1 MGSRITVD
9 KQNTCSELVLRA
21 RERESPAKPIT
32 ENACIISVTLPTQV
46 PKEVRLHVFLHYW
59 QKTIPHG
66 RWSHPR
72 GKGSGIDCV
81 SEAGRPSFT
90 WMLVRISDFTFAER
104 SEHRLLL
111 SIYKDFG
118 LRIFSQC
125 SRYRILN
132 RVVFLAPIS
141 QVSFAE
147 VVKFN
152 FKVYRVGHSFMGPR
166 VCQLF
171 ILTTIWFFGAR
182 IFFSS
187 KFILR
192 SANLL

>member
-1 MGSRITVD
+1 MLVSLTFRPGS
-9 KQNTCSELVLRA
+9 EGG
-21 RERESPAKPIT
+21 P
-32 ENACIISVTLPTQV
+32 LPRV
-46 PKEVRLHVFLHYW
+46 PPLLA
-59 QKTIPHG
+59 KTIPHG

-111 SIYKDFG
+111 SISKEFG

-125 SRYRILN
+125 SRCRGFHG
-132 RVVFLAPIS
+132 VVFLALIS
-141 QVSFAE
+141 QFWVTE
-147 VVKFN
+147 VVKFS
-152 FKVYRVGHSFMGPR
+152 FKVYRLGHGFMGPG
-166 VCQLF
+166 VCELF
-171 ILTTIWFFGAR
+171 ILTTICFFGTR

-192 SANLL
+192 SSNLL